1 MADKQ
6 SDINTPTLIVLLG
19 PTGVGKTEL
28 SLRMAEAFGCDIV
41 SSDSRQIFR
50 EMKIGTAA
58 PTEAELQRVRHHF
71 IATQS
76 IFDSYSAGQY
86 EADALALLEQLF
98 LTHPVQM
105 LVGGSMM
112 YIDALC
118 KGMDDI
124 PHVTPTL
131 RANLRAEY
139 EEKGLTWLQD
149 ALRKHDPIHFN
160 RVDKQNHQRMLHALE
175 VCIETGKPYS
185 SFCTGQKKKRPFSIV
200 KIGLNS
206 GPLFILGVVH
216 RVVSVPGLNVMAV
229 PDQIVKISPVFQFTV
244 AIVFQTGINFD
255 LIFVFLP
262 HTPDLFQVIRHTLF
276 LHAITQIKGSKAVI
290 GDTDGQ
296 HILADGPLH
305 HLLNGMLSIGEDC
318 VGVQI

>member
-200 KIGLNS
+200 KIGLNRPRAELYERINLRVDEMMNQ
-206 GPLFILGVVH
+206 GLLKEAMPLFEH
-216 RVVSVPGLNVMAV
+216 RHLNSLNTVGYKELFRYMSGEWTLERAIEMIKQDSRHYAKRQLTWFNAD
-229 PDQIVKISPVFQFTV
+229 PEINWFDPREIDKIIQFAQKTI
-244 AIVFQTGINFD
+244 A
-255 LIFVFLP
+255 
-262 HTPDLFQVIRHTLF
+262 
-276 LHAITQIKGSKAVI
+276 
-290 GDTDGQ
+290 
-296 HILADGPLH
+296 
-305 HLLNGMLSIGEDC
+305 E
-318 VGVQI
+318 